1 MLSEFHLIRPFWL
14 LAFVPLIAFAATVF
28 RKNPNISAWNDVCDP
43 HLLPYLIKTKPQ
55 AKRHLSLLLLFLS
68 ALLMI
73 VSLSGPS
80 WSRFPVPTYQPVQP
94 RVLILDMSDTMLEQ
108 DIQPNRLSRAKF
120 KLHDLLGAGKESGQ
134 FGLVVYTGEPFVV
147 APLTDDS
154 QTIDAL
160 LPMLLPDTMPV
171 DGHRLDMALNEAAK
185 LFTQAGFS
193 HGDILVLTAR
203 APSPEDID
211 AARAL
216 DAEGL
221 HVSIMPV
228 LSRQQALNPL
238 FERFS
243 KAGGGLLIQMTDTSD
258 DLKQWLQPTHTR
270 QVFTADLNNEV
281 PVWRDQGRWFIL
293 PALLLLLPVFRRG
306 WLQRVSS

>member
-14 LAFVPLIAFAATVF
+14 LALLPLIAFAIAVF
-28 RKNPNISAWNDVCDP
+28 RKNPNASAWNEVCDP
-43 HLLPYLIKTKPQ
+43 HLLPYLIKTKPHV
-55 AKRHLSLLLLFLS
+55 KRQLSLLSLFLS
-68 ALLMI
+68 MFFMI
-73 VSLSGPS
+73 FSLSGPS
-80 WSRFPVPTYQPVQP
+80 WSRFPVPTYQPIQP
-94 RVLILDMSDTMLEQ
+94 RVLLLDMSETMLEQ
-108 DIQPNRLSRAKF
+108 DLQPNRLARAKF
-120 KLHDLLGAGKESGQ
+120 KLHDLLATHKEGGQ
-134 FGLVVYTGEPFVV
+134 FGLVVYTGEPFIA

-171 DGHRLDMALNEAAK
+171 EGHRLDSALQEAAK
-185 LFTQAGFS
+185 LFTQAGFH

-203 APSPEDID
+203 APSPEDIET
-211 AARAL
+211 ARKL
-216 DAEGL
+216 DSEGV

-228 LSRQQALNPL
+228 LKQQQALNPL

-243 KAGGGLLIQMTDTSD
+243 KAGGGRLIPMSDTSD
-258 DLKQWLQPTHTR
+258 DLKQWLSATRTH
-270 QVFTADLNNEV
+270 QAYSADLTNEV
-281 PVWRDQGRWFIL
+281 PVWRDQGRWFIV